1 MPNPSISQKI
11 IDIQEHLGA
20 VLSVLTDPQ
29 INSRNDDPQSCDFMF
44 GNPQEMPLPG
54 YAEALQ
60 RRVTPHDKDWFA
72 YKMSEPRS
80 QQIIAESLRR
90 WRGIAYQP
98 EDITMT
104 TGAFAGL
111 AAGLTAV
118 VDPGDEVIFLSP
130 PWFFY
135 ETLILGVGGKPVRV
149 KVDAKTFEPDL
160 EAIQSAISDK
170 TRAII
175 VNSPNNPTGKVYSPQ
190 VLADLARL
198 LASAQKRTQRPIYL
212 LSDESYSR
220 IVFDGRAYP
229 SPTAFYPYSFLIYT
243 YGKTLLTPGQRIGYI
258 ALPPEMPDR
267 ELMRGA
273 LLTAQLLVGYAFP
286 NALLQHSLPELEKLS
301 IDIPH
306 LQRKRDRMVKAL
318 GEMGYDLHTPE
329 GTFYLMPRSPLEDDL
344 AFTRL
349 LMAHKIN
356 CLPGAAFEMP
366 GYFRISLTANDEMI
380 ERSLTG
386 FEAALQAVG
395 HRSPV
400 SAAAR

>member
-1 MPNPSISQKI
+1 MYNPGISNKI
-11 IDIQEHLGA
+11 VDIQDRLGA
-20 VLSVLTDPQ
+20 VLSVITDPQ

-44 GNPQEMPLPG
+44 GNPQEMPLAG

-60 RRVTPHDKDWFA
+60 RWATPHNKDWFA
-72 YKMSEPRS
+72 YKMSEPQS
-80 QQIIAESLRR
+80 QQVIAESLSR

-98 EDITMT
+98 EDITLT
-104 TGAFAGL
+104 TGAFAAL
-111 AAGLTAV
+111 AMALSAV

-135 ETLILGVGGKPVRV
+135 ETLILGIGGKPVRV
-149 KVDAKTFEPDL
+149 KVDPKTFDPDL
-160 EAIQSAISDK
+160 EAIQAAISAK

-175 VNSPNNPTGKVYSPQ
+175 INSPNNPTGRVYSPQ

-198 LASAQKRTQRPIYL
+198 LASAGQRTQRPIFL

-220 IVFDGRAYP
+220 IVFDRRSYP
-229 SPTAFYPYSFLIYT
+229 SPTAFYPHSFLIYT

-267 ELMRGA
+267 SQMRSA
-273 LLTAQLLVGYAFP
+273 LLTAQFLLGWPFP
-286 NALLQHSLPELEKLS
+286 NAIMQYALPDLEQLS

-306 LQRKRDRMVKAL
+306 LQTKRDRMIKAL
-318 GEMGYDLHTPE
+318 SEMGYELHSPE
-329 GTFYLMPRSPLEDDL
+329 GTFYLMPRSPLEDDV

-349 LMAHKIN
+349 LMAHKIY

-380 ERSLTG
+380 ERSLSG
-386 FEAALQAVG
+386 FEAALHTARQ
-395 HRSPV
+395 RSLV
-400 SAAAR
+400 SAATP